1 MAQMSAALGST
12 GTMAEMPRPS
22 PDFMGPMPAGRQGA
36 SGALGMMAKGFDKM
50 QNFASFLGDT
60 PEERADNAK
69 KFAAMVKD
77 VGNLG
82 KDISDSTLMQRMM
95 KEQMGGPSYIGEPS
109 SPSGGVSAIPRTFDP
124 SQAASIMSRLGFK

>member
-1 MAQMSAALGST
+1 MGQMSSMLGST
-12 GTMAEMPRPS
+12 GTMGEMPRPS
-22 PDFMGPMPAGRQGA
+22 PDFMGPMPAGRQGS
-36 SGALGMMAKGFDKM
+36 SGVLGGLAAGFDKM

-95 KEQMGGPSYIGEPS
+95 KEQMAGPSYISEGQN
-109 SPSGGVSAIPRTFDP
+109 PSGGVSAIPRTFDP
-124 SQAASIMSRLGFK
+124 SSVGVMSRLGFK